1 MDATLMIGI
10 FLLTPI
16 LFAFLTTKLE
26 NVTLQL
32 FFLFIT
38 IIFILIAPTILNG
51 VLTDES
57 IVLPVLSSG
66 ITSTYTLLV
75 IVAVFTTFYIM
86 VYAIWKV
93 LTFANLKKRAAYENS
108 NN

>member
-1 MDATLMIGI
+1 MIGI

-16 LFAFLTTKLE
+16 LFAFLATKLR

-32 FFLFIT
+32 FFLFMV
-38 IIFILIAPTILNG
+38 IIFVLITPTVLNG

-57 IVLPVLSSG
+57 VVLPELSNN
-66 ITSTYTLLV
+66 ITSTYTIL
-75 IVAVFTTFYIM
+75 IITAVFTAFYFIL
-86 VYAIWKV
+86 YLIWKV
-93 LTFANLKKRAAYENS
+93 LTFANLKKRAAYEND